1 MRPALDRRNSTTDIL
16 EAATEMLRHAG
27 IDSAR
32 LDAEVMLAEACGVS
46 RAEIH
51 SRGAAFSVEAVAQFR
66 AMVSRRAAREPLAYI
81 IGHKEF
87 FSLDFEVT
95 PAVLIPRPETETLVE
110 AALEFLA
117 TRGAASVLDIGTGSG
132 AIAVAIAVNAPYVRV
147 IATDISDAALQAAR
161 RNVRRH
167 RCGDRIDFVQTD
179 LFPSATPKFDLIV
192 SNPPYIPSASIA
204 ALDPEI
210 ARHEPRGALNGG
222 PDGLAFYRGIAAR
235 ARQHLVDDG
244 AVIVEAG
251 AGQASEVA
259 GLFRRA
265 QFGKIDTVRDLAG
278 IDRVVSAQA
287 G

>member
-1 MRPALDRRNSTTDIL
+1 MDSVLDRRNSTTDIL
-16 EAATEMLRHAG
+16 EAASEILRHAG
-27 IDSAR
+27 IGDAR

-46 RAEIH
+46 RAEVLA
-51 SRGAAFSVEAVAQFR
+51 RRAAPNDALERFR
-66 AMVSRRAAREPLAYI
+66 AMVSRRAAREPIAYI

-87 FSLDFEVT
+87 FSLDFELT

-110 AALEFLA
+110 AALGFV
-117 TRGAASVLDIGTGSG
+117 AARAAANVLDIGTGSG
-132 AIAVAIAVNAPYVRV
+132 AIAVAIAFNAPYASV
-147 IATDISDAALQAAR
+147 IATDISNAALQLAR
-161 RNVRRH
+161 RNAMRH
-167 RCGDRIDFVQTD
+167 RCADRINFVQAD

-210 ARHEPRGALNGG
+210 ARHEPRGALNAG
-222 PDGLAFYRGIAAR
+222 PDGLAFYRRIAAG

-244 AVIVEAG
+244 VVMVEVG
-251 AGQASEVA
+251 AGQAGEVA

>member
-1 MRPALDRRNSTTDIL
+1 MDPVLDRRNSTTDIL
-16 EAATEMLRHAG
+16 EAASEILRHAG
-27 IDSAR
+27 IEDAR

-46 RAEIH
+46 RAEVLA
-51 SRGAAFSVEAVAQFR
+51 RRAAPNDALERFR
-66 AMVSRRAAREPLAYI
+66 AMVSRRAAREPIAYI

-110 AALEFLA
+110 AALEFVA
-117 TRGAASVLDIGTGSG
+117 THRTASVLDIGTGSG

-147 IATDISDAALQAAR
+147 IATDISDAALQLAR
-161 RNVRRH
+161 RNAMRH
-167 RCGDRIDFVQTD
+167 RCADRINFVQAD

-222 PDGLAFYRGIAAR
+222 PDGLAFYRRIAAG

-244 AVIVEAG
+244 VVMVEVG
-251 AGQASEVA
+251 AGQAGEVA